1 MNVHDVKEKNR
12 SVRISKAQ
20 KAYAHR
26 HMRTTKCSSW
36 RYDSICSD
44 LMDMC
49 LLLFWNSYNGR
60 FHKILTQNGYI
71 VISYRYFK
79 SIFYKRH
86 KDIDYHARLFNFYH
100 VSKIVSVKQ
109 YRYLPSAFNRL
120 KMHMNTLRVVAGIY
134 HLVQLH

>member
-49 LLLFWNSYNGR
+49 LLLFCYSFIGR
-60 FHKILTQNGYI
+60 FHNYLNSKLMHNNVIFILYQIIRKDVKKFINFDANILNTMMELSIPILYQR
-71 VISYRYFK
+71 SY
-79 SIFYKRH
+79 
-86 KDIDYHARLFNFYH
+86 
-100 VSKIVSVKQ
+100 
-109 YRYLPSAFNRL
+109 
-120 KMHMNTLRVVAGIY
+120 
-134 HLVQLH
+134 